1 VSETGPGGPDCGS
14 SDQPLSYGQ
23 MSKSST
29 VRRNAAVPSDSQ
41 ILSEYERGMH
51 AWAAAIDAHKMA
63 PPDRGFAGRLAALA
77 HGAGEAARVCREA
90 GEAGFEWPSARK
102 ADSAPP
108 HELRPDTGRRGPEVL
123 WRRFD
128 RAVGQLRMMAAGT
141 DMLDVASA
149 YEELAAIAGELARA
163 VEAEEGASTRA
174 RRSSGRARRSA

>member
-1 VSETGPGGPDCGS
+1 
-14 SDQPLSYGQ
+14 

-29 VRRNAAVPSDSQ
+29 VKRKTTVPSDGE
-41 ILSEYERGMH
+41 ILSGYERGMH

-63 PPDRGFAGRLAALA
+63 PPDQGFAGRLAALA

-108 HELRPDTGRRGPEVL
+108 YELRPDTGRRGPEVL

-141 DMLDVASA
+141 DMLDVAGA

-163 VEAEEGASTRA
+163 VEDEDRASSRT
-174 RRSSGRARRSA
+174 RRSPARARRSA